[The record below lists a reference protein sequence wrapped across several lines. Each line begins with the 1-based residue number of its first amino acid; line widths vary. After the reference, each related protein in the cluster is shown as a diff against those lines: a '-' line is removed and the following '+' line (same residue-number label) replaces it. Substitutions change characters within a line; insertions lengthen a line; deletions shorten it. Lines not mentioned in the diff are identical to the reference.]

1 MLFDKLRAAPP
12 DLQQV
17 ASLYCGH
24 GMYKEQLF
32 PHQDQRMFSGWHLN
46 NFAVNKFK
54 SCEKSQPLDISSL
67 TSSSRRTSLSQY
79 QLNASGVELHLH
91 LSVRLVVVRLLCV
104 AFELDLFKLWN
115 SLLLLLWQTLQQLV

>member
-24 GMYKEQLF
+24 GMYKEQLS
-32 PHQDQRMFSGWHLN
+32 PHQDRRMFSGWHLN
-46 NFAVNKFK
+46 NFGVNKFK
-54 SCEKSQPLDISSL
+54 SWEKSQPLDISTL
-67 TSSSRRTSLSQY
+67 TSSSRRISLSQY

-91 LSVRLVVVRLLCV
+91 LFVRLVVVRLV
-104 AFELDLFKLWN
+104 ALKLELFELWN
-115 SLLLLLWQTLQQLV
+115 SLLL